1 MNEFWSYWYFHTP
14 NFVLAAIM
22 YTLLGRLALGLFVPD
37 NWDNYIWR
45 FFKTVTDPFVRVVRY
60 VTPDVLG
67 QPIVLIFGAL
77 WLMAIRVA
85 YLLALIKFGLG
96 PVANP
101 GAA

>member
-1 MNEFWSYWYFHTP
+1 MNDFWSYWYFHIP

-22 YTLLGRLALGLFVPD
+22 YTLLGRLALGLFVPED
-37 NWDNYIWR
+37 WDNYIWR
-45 FFKTVTDPFVRVVRY
+45 AFRTVTDPFVRVVRY

-67 QPIVLIFGAL
+67 QPVVLIFGSL
-77 WLMAIRVA
+77 WLIAIRVA
-85 YLLALIKFGLG
+85 YLLALIKSGLG

>member
-1 MNEFWSYWYFHTP
+1 MNEFWSYWYFHIP

-22 YTLLGRLALGLFVPD
+22 YTLLGRLVLGLFVPD

-45 FFKTVTDPFVRVVRY
+45 FFKTVTDPSVRVVRY

-67 QPIVLIFGAL
+67 HPVVLIFGSL

-96 PVANP
+96 PVANQ